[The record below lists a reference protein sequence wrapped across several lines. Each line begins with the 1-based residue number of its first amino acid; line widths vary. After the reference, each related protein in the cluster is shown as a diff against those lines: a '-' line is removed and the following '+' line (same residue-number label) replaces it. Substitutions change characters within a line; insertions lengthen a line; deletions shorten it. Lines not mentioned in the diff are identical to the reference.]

1 MQVKKFKCSGTL
13 KSGFS
18 DAVNVN
24 QIVLNTGNKTK
35 ETKTLCMFTY
45 NVCRKLPSAQ
55 QLVVSNHFSF
65 ASVESLYRAVDI
77 SGKQL

>member
-1 MQVKKFKCSGTL
+1 MQVKKFKCSRTL

-35 ETKTLCMFTY
+35 ETKTLCM
-45 NVCRKLPSAQ
+45 L
-55 QLVVSNHFSF
+55 
-65 ASVESLYRAVDI
+65 
-77 SGKQL
+77 